1 MALARHRVTWA
12 HFGAGLLWV
21 SFSLLASHLS
31 PMHLMLL
38 YVLDLPVTVPL
49 RAAEL
54 GMPCVEMLGDE
65 PKHPLKTA
73 PGKAV
78 CELAFH
84 CFVFC
89 VGFPTD
95 QPQTASVSCW
105 DPTRTETF
113 VSSAPLGRGGPN
125 SPPWHLYSP
134 APPPLLA
141 PFP

>member
-1 MALARHRVTWA
+1 
-12 HFGAGLLWV
+12 
-21 SFSLLASHLS
+21 
-31 PMHLMLL
+31 MHLMLL

-105 DPTRTETF
+105 DPTGTETF
-113 VSSAPLGRGGPN
+113 VSVLHWAVVALTRLLGT
-125 SPPWHLYSP
+125 ST
-134 APPPLLA
+134 APPRPLSWPLS
-141 PFP
+141 PSLSKEVGC